1 MFTFIVERYVKC
13 GLKEEMRERYGLH
26 ILKDMLLEKN
36 KHNKNVFDVARLYHA
51 EEIMLYLAKL
61 KDDMNIREYNSW
73 TVDLK

>member
-13 GLKEEMRERYGLH
+13 GLKEEMRERYGLY

-51 EEIMLYLAKL
+51 EEIMLYLTKL
-61 KDDMNIREYNSW
+61 KDDMNIREYNS
-73 TVDLK
+73 